1 MVRSVIEVMRFPAV
15 QLFAERATASG
26 DAFHLQDD
34 DASVV
39 ADLCRRLDGIPLA
52 IEFAAARV
60 DQFGIQ
66 GLAQRLD
73 DRFQVL
79 TTGRRT
85 ALPRHQPLRDT
96 LAGSYQ
102 THRKR
107 VV

>member
-60 DQFGIQ
+60 DQFGIPALEVGRASCRARVCQ
-66 GLAQRLD
+66 SVSISVVDGT
-73 DRFQVL
+73 L
-79 TTGRRT
+79 TKKQTPT
-85 ALPRHQPLRDT
+85 A
-96 LAGSYQ
+96 
-102 THRKR
+102 
-107 VV
+107 